1 LGFCTPF
8 NIKDANIVCEYYI
21 SEDGG
26 IMFIYKLYIS
36 HPNLK
41 SCTSSRINSLNRSD
55 YLVMFA
61 CFFFTGKIG
70 YDTNSYM
77 KIYEDFD
84 FNKIKKHDV

>member
-1 LGFCTPF
+1 
-8 NIKDANIVCEYYI
+8 
-21 SEDGG
+21 
-26 IMFIYKLYIS
+26 
-36 HPNLK
+36 
-41 SCTSSRINSLNRSD
+41 
-55 YLVMFA
+55 MFA